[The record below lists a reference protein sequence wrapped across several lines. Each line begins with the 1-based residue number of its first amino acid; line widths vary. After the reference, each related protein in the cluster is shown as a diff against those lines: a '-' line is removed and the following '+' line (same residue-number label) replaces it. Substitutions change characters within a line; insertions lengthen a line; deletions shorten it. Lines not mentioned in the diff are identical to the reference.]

1 MAYIS
6 HYEND
11 FRREEPWRV
20 FRIMGEFVEG
30 IETLARLGPAVTIFG
45 GSQLSR
51 ESKYYELTRTIARD
65 LTKAGYAIITGGG
78 PGAMEAANRG
88 ASEAGGNSIGLNI
101 DLPMEQK
108 PNRFVKTLI
117 SFRYF
122 FVRKFMF
129 VRYATAFIIVPGGFG
144 TMDEFFEAITLIQT
158 KRIKA
163 FPVVL
168 VGREYWQGFLEWME
182 KGMKLQGF
190 IRPEDLK
197 LFDVVD
203 TPEEVVGAIER
214 RLKEFEEEKVKETE

>member
-1 MAYIS
+1 MA
-6 HYEND
+6 
-11 FRREEPWRV
+11 
-20 FRIMGEFVEG
+20 EFVEG

-51 ESKYYELTRTIARD
+51 ESKYYELTRAIARD
-65 LTKAGYAIITGGG
+65 LAKAGYAVITGGG

-88 ASEAGGNSIGLNI
+88 ASEAGGDSIGLNI
-101 DLPMEQK
+101 DLPTEQK
-108 PNRFVKTLI
+108 PNRFIKTLI

-129 VRYATAFIIVPGGFG
+129 VRYASAFVIMPGGFG

-158 KRIKA
+158 RRIKA

-168 VGREYWQGFLEWME
+168 VGRDYWREFLEWME
-182 KGMKLQGF
+182 KEMKARGF
-190 IRPEDLK
+190 IKPEDLK

-203 TPEEVVGAIER
+203 TPEEVIASIER
-214 RLKEFEEEKVKETE
+214 RLKELEEEKVREGE

>member
-1 MAYIS
+1 MA
-6 HYEND
+6 
-11 FRREEPWRV
+11 
-20 FRIMGEFVEG
+20 EFVEG

-51 ESKYYELTRTIARD
+51 ESKYYELTRAIARD
-65 LTKAGYAIITGGG
+65 LAKAGYAVITGGG

-88 ASEAGGNSIGLNI
+88 ASEAGGDSIGLNI
-101 DLPMEQK
+101 DLPTEQK
-108 PNRFVKTLI
+108 PNRFIKTLI

-129 VRYATAFIIVPGGFG
+129 VRYASAFVIMPGGFG

-158 KRIKA
+158 RRIKA

-168 VGREYWQGFLEWME
+168 VGRDYWREFLEWME
-182 KGMKLQGF
+182 KEMKARGF
-190 IRPEDLK
+190 IKPEDLK

-203 TPEEVVGAIER
+203 TPEEVIASIER
-214 RLKEFEEEKVKETE
+214 RLKELEGEKVREGE